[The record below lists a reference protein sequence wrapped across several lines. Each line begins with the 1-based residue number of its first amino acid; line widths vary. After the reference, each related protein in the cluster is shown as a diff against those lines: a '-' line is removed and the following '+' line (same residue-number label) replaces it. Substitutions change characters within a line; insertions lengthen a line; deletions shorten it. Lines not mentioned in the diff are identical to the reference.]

1 MKIALLIAIALT
13 ELIFCQEEA
22 AIEEN
27 GPTVN
32 TGSGPIM
39 GIKAED
45 HFEFLGIPYAE
56 APVGKLRFMPPE
68 PVRPWTETLEAT
80 SNGPECPQVPNPF
93 LPGTDDMSE
102 DCLTLNIFTRNLD
115 NYNPKAVMLWIHG
128 GGFTIGSKNSYRM
141 PRLLEE
147 DVVYV
152 AINYRLHALGF
163 LSFGNDLVS
172 GNMGLRDQH
181 LAIQWVRA
189 NIHLFGGDPNKITI
203 FGESAGGMSVQA
215 QVLSPLNSGLLHGA
229 IAQSGS
235 ILFLNIQPRG
245 SEKKSA
251 RNLAEAVGC
260 PTTLGMETLVC
271 LQNTDFDFVTE
282 AEKISDPTE
291 TNYDLSAESKF
302 WFWPVIDSYAST
314 PFLAM
319 DPLEA
324 LMTGQFNRIPYMSGT
339 NTYEGALLVGAY
351 ALIGVTGSDTINI
364 IKPNPNVGLYMHY
377 GQPEVLTQVA
387 KDFYNHPEGDS
398 RVEQETPALNFFTD
412 IVFTSYDQKSVELMS
427 GHVRNVYNYY
437 LSQKTE
443 NSVIGAAFNLSSD
456 FTPLHG
462 DDIVFLSLPE
472 MDSINAD
479 EVSTAEAMTKYWANF
494 AKYGTPSP
502 VIGDKADTSG
512 LPAWYPVDGDE
523 KVTSSNYTEI

>member
-1 MKIALLIAIALT
+1 MKIVILIGISLT
-13 ELIFCQEEA
+13 EFILCQ
-22 AIEEN
+22 EN

-32 TGSGPIM
+32 TGSGPIKGM
-39 GIKAED
+39 KVED
-45 HFEFLGIPYAE
+45 HYEFLGIPYAE

-68 PVRPWTETLEAT
+68 PVRPWKETLEAL
-80 SNGPECPQVPNPF
+80 SNGPECPQVANEF
-93 LPGTDDMSE
+93 LPGAMTQSE
-102 DCLTLNIFTRNLD
+102 DCLTLNIFTKNLN

-128 GGFTIGSKNSYRM
+128 GGFSIGSKNTYRM
-141 PRLLEE
+141 PRLLDE

-189 NIHLFGGDPNKITI
+189 NIHQFGGDPDKVTI

-235 ILFLNIQPRG
+235 ILFLNILARG
-245 SEKKSA
+245 AEKKSA
-251 RNLAEAVGC
+251 RNLAEALGC
-260 PTTLGMETLVC
+260 PTSLGHETLAC
-271 LQNTDFDFVTE
+271 LQNTDFDFVND
-282 AEKISDPTE
+282 AKMINDPIST
-291 TNYDLSAESKF
+291 TYDLTADIKF
-302 WFWPVIDSYAST
+302 WFWPIIDSYASN
-314 PFLAM
+314 PFIPM

-339 NTYEGALLVGAY
+339 NTYEGALVVGAY
-351 ALIGVTGSDTINI
+351 APLGVTGADTLNI
-364 IKPNPNVGLYMHY
+364 IKPHPNVGVYIHY
-377 GQPEVLTQVA
+377 GQPEVLTEVA

-398 RVEQETPALNFFTD
+398 RLDLETPAINIITD

-427 GHVRNVYNYY
+427 GHVRNVYNFH
-437 LSQKTE
+437 LTQKTE
-443 NSVIGAAFNLSSD
+443 NSVIGRAFNLSSD
-456 FTPLHG
+456 YTPMHG
-462 DDIVFLSLPE
+462 DDFTFLMLPKAG
-472 MDSINAD
+472 DSVD
-479 EVSTAEAMTKYWANF
+479 EEKTTARAMVKYWANF

-502 VIGDKADTSG
+502 VLGDQADTSA

-523 KVTSSNYTEI
+523 KVGWQKYSENLNVK